1 MNSVHAVSNGSD
13 FAKDLRFI
21 FFFAGIT
28 TRQSVPWVP
37 SITEPVEAQIELLT
51 AT

>member
-21 FFFAGIT
+21 FFAGIT